1 MEKVAVNSFV
11 KRQIKGSGKTY
22 SETLSFEEIALDAQ
36 NQMLKRNF
44 EEGYRDGV
52 RIVNA
57 NNKNIKHF
65 YCPYVKI
72 NNNTELISK
81 IVKRQDNEESY
92 IQTRATTGKQ
102 LEAEKVE
109 YILYRHDILA
119 ENNENSTNKDWELI
133 SIHAIPKG
141 VDKMP
146 MGPVTMM
153 RNQLN
158 LEGGTRAHYTSEE
171 WAEAVE
177 FWQKYVE
184 LDK

>member
-1 MEKVAVNSFV
+1 MKKLAVNSFV

-36 NQMLKRNF
+36 NQMLKRKF
-44 EEGYRDGV
+44 EEGYREGV
-52 RIVNA
+52 RIVKA

-72 NNNTELISK
+72 TNNTELISK
-81 IVKRQDNEESY
+81 VVKRQDNEEWY
-92 IQTRATTGKQ
+92 IQTRAKSGTL
-102 LEAEKVE
+102 LEAGRVE
-109 YILYRHDILA
+109 YILYRNDILV

-133 SIHAIPKG
+133 SMHAIPKG

>member
-44 EEGYRDGV
+44 KEGYRDGV

>member
-1 MEKVAVNSFV
+1 MEKVGVNKFV
-11 KRQIKGSGKTY
+11 TRQIKGSGKTY
-22 SETLSFEEIALDAQ
+22 SNKLTFSEIALDAQ
-36 NQMLKRNF
+36 SQMAKKSYD
-44 EEGYRDGV
+44 EGYRDGV
-52 RIVNA
+52 RIVQGS
-57 NNKNIKHF
+57 KENIKYFH
-65 YCPYVKI
+65 CPFVKI
-72 NNNTELISK
+72 NSNTQLISRV
-81 IVKRQDNEESY
+81 VKRQDNEESY
-92 IQTRATTGKQ
+92 IQTRAVTGKQ
-102 LEAEKVE
+102 LKAEKVE

-119 ENNENSTNKDWELI
+119 ENRENSTNKDWELI

-146 MGPVTMM
+146 MGPITMM

-177 FWQKYVE
+177 FWQKYAE

>member
-1 MEKVAVNSFV
+1 MEKVAVNIFV

-22 SETLSFEEIALDAQ
+22 SESLSFDEIAKDAE
-36 NQMLKRNF
+36 NQMSKDKF

-52 RIVNA
+52 RIVTA
-57 NNKNIKHF
+57 SKENIKKF

-72 NNNTELISK
+72 NSNTQLISRV
-81 IVKRQDNEESY
+81 VKRQDNEESY
-92 IQTRATTGKQ
+92 IQTRVKSGIPLAAG
-102 LEAEKVE
+102 KVE
-109 YILYRHDILA
+109 YIVYRNDVLA
-119 ENNENSTNKDWELI
+119 ENSENTTDSDWELI

-158 LEGGTRAHYTSEE
+158 LEGGTRALYTSEE

-177 FWQKYVE
+177 FWQKYAE

>member
-1 MEKVAVNSFV
+1 MEKVAVNKFV

-22 SETLSFEEIALDAQ
+22 SDTLTFREIALDAQ
-36 NQMLKRNF
+36 SQMAKKSYID
-44 EEGYRDGV
+44 GYRDGV
-52 RIVNA
+52 RIVQA
-57 NNKNIKHF
+57 SKKNIKHF
-65 YCPYVKI
+65 HCPFVKI
-72 NNNTELISK
+72 NRDTKLISK
-81 IVKRQDNEESY
+81 VVRRQDNEESY

-119 ENNENSTNKDWELI
+119 ENSENSTNKDWELI

-177 FWQKYVE
+177 FWQKYAE

>member
-1 MEKVAVNSFV
+1 MEKVGVNKFV
-11 KRQIKGSGKTY
+11 TRQIKGSGKTY
-22 SETLSFEEIALDAQ
+22 SNKLTFSEIALDAQ
-36 NQMLKRNF
+36 SQMAKKSYD
-44 EEGYRDGV
+44 EGYRDGV
-52 RIVNA
+52 RIVQGS
-57 NNKNIKHF
+57 KENIKYFH
-65 YCPYVKI
+65 CPFVKI
-72 NNNTELISK
+72 NSNTQLISRV
-81 IVKRQDNEESY
+81 VKRQDNEESY
-92 IQTRATTGKQ
+92 IQTRAVTGKR
-102 LEAEKVE
+102 LEAGKVE

-119 ENNENSTNKDWELI
+119 ENRENSTNEDWELI

-158 LEGGTRAHYTSEE
+158 LEGGTSANYTSEE

-177 FWQKYVE
+177 FWQKYAE

>member
-1 MEKVAVNSFV
+1 MEKVAVNIFV

-22 SETLSFEEIALDAQ
+22 SDKLTFNEIALDAQ
-36 NQMLKRNF
+36 SQMAKKSY
-44 EEGYRDGV
+44 EDGYREGV
-52 RIVNA
+52 RIVQASKN
-57 NNKNIKHF
+57 NIKYFH
-65 YCPYVKI
+65 CPFVKI
-72 NNNTELISK
+72 NSNTKLISRV
-81 IVKRQDNEESY
+81 VKRQDNEESY
-92 IQTRATTGKQ
+92 IQTRAVTGRQ
-102 LEAEKVE
+102 LESEKVE

-119 ENNENSTNKDWELI
+119 KNSENSTNEDWELI

-158 LEGGTRAHYTSEE
+158 LEGGTRANYTSEE
-171 WAEAVE
+171 WAEAVK
-177 FWQKYVE
+177 FWQKYAE